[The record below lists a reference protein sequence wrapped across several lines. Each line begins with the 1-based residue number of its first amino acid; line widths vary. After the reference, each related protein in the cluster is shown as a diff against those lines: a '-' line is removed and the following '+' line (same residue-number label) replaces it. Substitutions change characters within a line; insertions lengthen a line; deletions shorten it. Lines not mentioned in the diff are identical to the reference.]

1 MDSATPLRK
10 RASEEYLEK
19 KCGERNVDKSFRVLN
34 RRKMEMAAQERAG
47 WQQVVCSLRYTGHSQ

>member
-1 MDSATPLRK
+1 MGK
-10 RASEEYLEK
+10 RGIPGK
-19 KCGERNVDKSFRVLN
+19 MCGERNVDKSFPVLN